1 MASVDHAVECAVSNS
16 DADVKLIVSEGDC
29 VESDS
34 DTDDDCEECYRHCAI
49 SL

>member
-1 MASVDHAVECAVSNS
+1 MCIRCHYIF
-16 DADVKLIVSEGDC
+16 KLIVSEGDC

-34 DTDDDCEECYRHCAI
+34 DTDDDCEEFYRHCAI